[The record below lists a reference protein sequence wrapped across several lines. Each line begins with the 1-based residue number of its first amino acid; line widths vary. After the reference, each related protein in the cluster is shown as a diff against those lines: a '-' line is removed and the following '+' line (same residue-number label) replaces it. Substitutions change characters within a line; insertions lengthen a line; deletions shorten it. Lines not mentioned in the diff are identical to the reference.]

1 MADTPLLGITYPNE
15 SQDPY
20 WTTIRSLFL
29 SQDEWLQC
37 NLEDKSLMIFGGGV
51 MTLIGSTFS
60 WSAPLYIVSQ
70 RSVTKITISA
80 SSVSVADGEVLYV
93 TTGGRP
99 ITNQTLVLQ
108 AGSPTTKNDI
118 PIGCRD
124 GATVYIKDMTYI
136 SSYTLDDAYN
146 ASSGAA
152 DVSIDGGDVTW
163 DTVGAYSFNVD
174 LSLTTG
180 AADGFFIIDGTD
192 YLRLVHKTTNALDL
206 ESELRNIDFNSSGTI
221 DLDATGTLRVDSDG
235 ATIIHGANVT
245 VEADGGI
252 LAITGDGT
260 ADIDISNAG
269 AAIDI
274 DSTTLDL
281 DTTGGIAI
289 DSSAAGISLDGVT
302 ASNFT
307 VSGATSDLTLGARAA
322 TITLNEAGQT
332 TLSGGFAATSIIG
345 AINESAAAILATTL
359 DVAYNNDAGAAAIAV
374 DAGDVTWA
382 TTGAYSF
389 IVDITGATG
398 AVDGFFVE
406 NGTDYTRL
414 TKVAANQLDLT
425 SEFGSV
431 DFNSSGTFDIDSV
444 GNVEINS
451 DGTAILH
458 GAGVTVISDGG
469 TLNITGDGTAD
480 INFSNVGGEIDIDAD
495 ILTIDTTAGITMDA
509 TQDISL
515 DATWA
520 SNFSVTGASLTISTI
535 TSGEL
540 DLTSADLMDINAG
553 ANLDIDVTGATTIDS
568 TTNISLDA
576 ATASNFTV
584 SGAAEDLTL
593 GARSTTITLNEL
605 GQTSLVGFTA
615 TSIIGALNESAVAIA
630 GTTLDVAYNNFGA
643 TPAAVAIDNAEGQG
657 SLTWYLW
664 TGNDFV
670 IDVSNAS
677 NPTTN
682 GVTDPNGCFQ
692 IDCGTQFLKIGRF
705 ADNKLMLYGS
715 MHYVDWNISYNMDID
730 VAGTASLVAVG
741 TLELGGSNAS
751 LTTAGALAIASDFTL
766 TGGGN
771 ILGGNVGIG
780 AITAGYKFAIGSADN
795 SNQIGIYHDNTNA
808 YFTTDDGYFIF
819 QTDEGTNTNSYLDV
833 KGKGT
838 GIGYVRA
845 YDEDDAEYLE
855 LACSSGQGF
864 LRTVGA
870 APSTLSIQNAAHA
883 DVLFFENAAS
893 AETQEL
899 KIYGYRAA
907 DSLRSLEIGVGVD
920 AADTASFDGVSN
932 YWFDGTVQVA
942 TNLELTAGGSITTTA
957 AGDLTLAPDTTG
969 TIICS
974 NDVDVNGDLLQTV
987 AATVTS
993 ATYTVLTGDAT
1004 VFINY
1009 AGAVTITVPSALIAK
1024 TGWTCLFKDISLNAS
1039 VHNISIVTAGAEE
1052 IEGETDA
1059 LIDVD
1064 GAVLELR
1071 SDGTDLWDI
1080 TRR

>member
-515 DATWA
+515 DAAWA

-705 ADNKLMLYGS
+705 ADSQLMLYGS

-766 TGGGN
+766 TAGGSITTTAAGN
-771 ILGGNVGIG
+771 LTLAPHTTGLVLTPNHVGIG
-780 AITAGYKFAIGSADN
+780 NVVASALLSVGDDLADAGGTKIVLGK
-795 SNQIGIYHDNTNA
+795 
-808 YFTTDDGYFIF
+808 TTDDAYFEVG
-819 QTDEGTNTNSYLDV
+819 Q
-833 KGKGT
+833 
-838 GIGYVRA
+838 
-845 YDEDDAEYLE
+845 
-855 LACSSGQGF
+855 SSGRNLQFGWKYNA
-864 LRTVGA
+864 TVG
-870 APSTLSIQNAAHA
+870 NADATIETWGKLNPIKI
-883 DVLFFENAAS
+883 DCS
-893 AETQEL
+893 ALYLNYTTGNN
-899 KIYGYRAA
+899 IYLGGKAYFVG
-907 DSLRSLEIGVGVD
+907 DLEI
-920 AADTASFDGVSN
+920 T
-932 YWFDGTVQVA
+932 T
-942 TNLELTAGGSITTTA
+942 GGSITTTA

-1009 AGAVTITVPSALIAK
+1009 AGAVTITIPSALIAK
-1024 TGWTCLFKDISLNAS
+1024 TGWTCIFKDISLNAS